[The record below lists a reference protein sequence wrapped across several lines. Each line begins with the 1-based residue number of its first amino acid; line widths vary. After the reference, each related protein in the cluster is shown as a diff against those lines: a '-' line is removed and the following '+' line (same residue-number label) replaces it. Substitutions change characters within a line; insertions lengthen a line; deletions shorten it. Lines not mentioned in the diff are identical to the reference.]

1 MTSSCSAPA
10 LDSRDSLRYKPKM
23 NFVRKFLPLLFL
35 AGLLGACGVKGDPEP
50 PPGSDPNKNKD
61 RPIVL
66 DKLI

>member
-1 MTSSCSAPA
+1 MAFLS
-10 LDSRDSLRYKPKM
+10 
-23 NFVRKFLPLLFL
+23 KFLLLGIL
-35 AGLLGACGVKGDPEP
+35 AGLLGACGVKGDPDP

>member
-1 MTSSCSAPA
+1 MAVLRLLVASAV
-10 LDSRDSLRYKPKM
+10 LS
-23 NFVRKFLPLLFL
+23 
-35 AGLLGACGVKGDPEP
+35 GLLVACGVRGDPEP

>member
-1 MTSSCSAPA
+1 MT
-10 LDSRDSLRYKPKM
+10 
-23 NFVRKFLPLLFL
+23 FLGKLVIL
-35 AGLLGACGVKGDPEP
+35 AVLTGLLGACGVKGDPEP

>member
-1 MTSSCSAPA
+1 MNARHPGLDLAKILSYRWLMPVLRLLVASAV
-10 LDSRDSLRYKPKM
+10 LS
-23 NFVRKFLPLLFL
+23 
-35 AGLLGACGVKGDPEP
+35 GLLVACGVRGDPEP